1 MRKIT
6 HCILPFIALL
16 LSVQMAAQRDYQI
29 QIEVL
34 EAQKEKIT
42 EQEKEALKQEVKE
55 INKRLR
61 KGSITLEEADEL
73 KKEAA
78 RKRALNIENKIAIVD
93 NKIALLERNKGD
105 IVGQENQPFEK
116 QMEFFEDEKS
126 VLGLK
131 IKKSDFPKFDRKT
144 RSNFVM
150 GFGLHN
156 NIIEGESLLNT
167 PHQVL
172 GSRYFELGYQFKTRL
187 LRNSNWVRITYGLTY
202 LSRGVKTDNQVFVVR
217 SSPTFDAN
225 GRIVGPDVRLENAN
239 VFFQS
244 ETGELRKSKFRQ
256 DDIIVPIH
264 FEFGPSTKRNYENF
278 VRYST
283 KDKFKFGIGVYFGLN
298 IKTIQKVEFNSD
310 FSPGGGSSLEPDA
323 FLVSSQQGRDAFW
336 GLSFYMGK
344 GNITWHLK
352 YDITPNFGDSTDSF
366 ERNNISFGVRFE
378 F

>member
-6 HCILPFIALL
+6 RYALPFIALL
-16 LSVQMAAQRDYQI
+16 LSVQMVAQRDYQI

-42 EQEKEALKQEVKE
+42 QQEKEALKQEVKE

-61 KGSITLEEADEL
+61 KGAITLEEADEL
-73 KKEAA
+73 KKEVAK
-78 RKRALNIENKIAIVD
+78 KRALNIENKIAIVD

-105 IVGQENQPFEK
+105 IVGQENQPFER
-116 QMEFFEDEKS
+116 QMEFFEDEKN

-144 RSNFVM
+144 RSNFVL

-156 NIIEGESLLNT
+156 NIIEGESLLDT

-187 LRNSNWVRITYGLTY
+187 LRNSNWIRITYGLTY
-202 LSRGVKTDNQVFVVR
+202 LSRGLKTDNQFFIVR
-217 SSPTFDAN
+217 SEPTLDSQGRLN
-225 GRIVGPDVRLENAN
+225 GPQVDLENAN
-239 VFFQS
+239 VFYGS

-264 FEFGPSTKRNYENF
+264 LEFGPSTKRHYENF

-283 KDKFKFGIGVYFGLN
+283 KDEFKFGVGVYLGLN
-298 IKTIQKVEFNSD
+298 IKTIQNVQLGPD
-310 FSPGGGSSLEPDA
+310 FRPSGIESEGRP
-323 FLVSSQQGRDAFW
+323 FLTNNGDSRNAFW

-352 YDITPNFGDSTDSF
+352 YDITANFADATDSF
-366 ERNNISFGVRFE
+366 ERNNISFGVRFD